1 MWESGVVVALWDA
14 WGGRDATGCPAS
26 GGFVA
31 IAMPQGSGHH
41 ACWVWGRGSAKE
53 VRILWDVS
61 CVVDLGPWRCPNTV
75 LSCRAAVG
83 PPQAFYPR
91 GVFPALSPQQHL
103 WQQQQAALRLPVA
116 SRFAPPAAS
125 TPVGSLG
132 TRLPAPAEPVP
143 ASPGTLG
150 APFIELRHNMQKGPS
165 GIVGSPFT
173 PQPPRPRFFLPGE
186 ESTPQPLCAPVVPMQ
201 ALPTPAL
208 QPQKMPV
215 VPLPPASPQ
224 GTEMSNS
231 HHQLHAK
238 AVPPAPLPTPGLDL
252 QHVPPR
258 PLSSGSALRPDG
270 TKDGAAPAPA
280 PGKSHLSLEGGR
292 LPCEVPVEPD
302 LDDDFGSHKDL
313 EDDDDLANLSL
324 DPDVAKGDDDLGN
337 LDSLETADPHLDDLL
352 NGDEF
357 DLLAYTD
364 PELDTGD
371 KKDIF
376 NEHLRLVESAN
387 EKAEREAQLKT
398 EPSGPSLKLP
408 DPGDGKDA
416 APTGEDRDVPK
427 EGLVPSAA
435 LPPDPSFKAQ
445 TLEAKAA
452 ALPTDVKPKLEDGC
466 LKTSPCQFTAG
477 SSERLPV
484 KSEALQGTDKISA
497 SLGLSLKPSQTL
509 LSPSAGPARLGLT
522 HFPNSSSTLEKDPY
536 VGAARGLPSAQLGSQ
551 SNPLLEKFEL
561 DSGALGLGGTRHS
574 PADELDKMESSL
586 VASELPL
593 LIEDLLEHEKKEL
606 QKKQQMSA
614 HLPRGTPQL
623 PAPGH
628 PMLHAATQPLDAQ
641 PPRLGTPQPPLQLGM
656 VARPQLMP
664 PQPPRLG
671 NPQQGPALG
680 PHMGMAS
687 GQPHVL
693 AAPHGVQVALAQ
705 PQQSQQQV
713 LVQKPMAGVQPPTMG
728 LKPPQLVMQQQLAN
742 SFFPDTGRRC
752 LGHHLGWL
760 GYLSGALLG
769 QRCGAAAWPGGSQQ
783 HPWVIPG
790 RDSFHPISSHRPG
803 QVCC

>member
-41 ACWVWGRGSAKE
+41 ACWVWGRGNAKE

-150 APFIELRHNMQKGPS
+150 APFIELRHNMQKGPG

-445 TLEAKAA
+445 TLEVKAA

-742 SFFPDTGRRC
+742 SFFPDTGRCC
-752 LGHHLGWL
+752 LGHRLGWL

-769 QRCGAAAWPGGSQQ
+769 QRCGAAAWPGDLQQ
-783 HPWVIPG
+783 HPWVILG
-790 RDSFHPISSHRPG
+790 RDSFHPISSRRPG

>member
-1 MWESGVVVALWDA
+1 MG
-14 WGGRDATGCPAS
+14 
-26 GGFVA
+26 
-31 IAMPQGSGHH
+31 
-41 ACWVWGRGSAKE
+41 
-53 VRILWDVS
+53 
-61 CVVDLGPWRCPNTV
+61 LGPWQHPNTAP
-75 LSCRAAVG
+75 SCRAAVG

-103 WQQQQAALRLPVA
+103 WQQQQQAALRLPVA

-132 TRLPAPAEPVP
+132 ARLPAPAEPLP
-143 ASPGTLG
+143 ATPGTLG
-150 APFIELRHNMQKGPS
+150 APFIELRHNVQKGPA

-186 ESTPQPLCAPVVPMQ
+186 EGAPQPLCAPVVPMQ
-201 ALPTPAL
+201 ALPAPAL

-224 GTEMSNS
+224 GAEMSNS

-238 AVPPAPLPTPGLDL
+238 AAPPAPLPTPGLDL

-270 TKDGAAPAPA
+270 TKDGAAPAP
-280 PGKSHLSLEGGR
+280 GKSHLNLEGGR

-398 EPSGPSLKLP
+398 EPAGPSLKLP
-408 DPGDGKDA
+408 DPGDGKEA
-416 APTGEDRDVPK
+416 APTAEDRDVPK
-427 EGLVPSAA
+427 EGLGPGAA
-435 LPPDPSFKAQ
+435 LPPDPTFKAQ
-445 TLEAKAA
+445 SLEVKAA
-452 ALPTDVKPKLEDGC
+452 APPSDVKPKLEDGC
-466 LKTSPCQFTAG
+466 LKTSPCQFTTS

-497 SLGLSLKPSQTL
+497 SLGLSLKPSQAL
-509 LSPSAGPARLGLT
+509 LSPGAGPARLGLT
-522 HFPNSSSTLEKDPY
+522 HFPSSGSTLDKDPY
-536 VGAARGLPSAQLGSQ
+536 GGTGRGLAPAQLGSQ

-561 DSGALGLGGTRHS
+561 DSGALGLGSTRHS

-614 HLPRGTPQL
+614 QLPRGATQL

-628 PMLHAATQPLDAQ
+628 PMLHAAAQPLEAQ
-641 PPRLGTPQPPLQLGM
+641 PPRLGTPQPPLQLGL

-713 LVQKPMAGVQPPTMG
+713 LVQKPMAGVQPPALG

-742 SFFPDTGRRC
+742 SFFPDTGRCC
-752 LGHHLGWL
+752 LGLWLGWL
-760 GYLSGALLG
+760 GCLSEALVG
-769 QRCGAAAWPGGSQQ
+769 RRCGAVARPGGSQSC
-783 HPWVIPG
+783 PWVTAD
-790 RDSFHPISSHRPG
+790 RD
-803 QVCC
+803 

>member
-41 ACWVWGRGSAKE
+41 ACWVWGRGTAKE

-61 CVVDLGPWRCPNTV
+61 CVVDLGPWRRPNTV

-742 SFFPDTGRRC
+742 SFFPDTGRCC
-752 LGHHLGWL
+752 LGHRLGWL

-769 QRCGAAAWPGGSQQ
+769 QRCGAAAWPGDLQQ
-783 HPWVIPG
+783 HPWVILG
-790 RDSFHPISSHRPG
+790 RDSFHPISSRRPG

>member
-41 ACWVWGRGSAKE
+41 ACWVWGRGNAKE

-116 SRFAPPAAS
+116 SRFTPPAAS

-150 APFIELRHNMQKGPS
+150 APFIELRHNMQKGPG

-752 LGHHLGWL
+752 LGHRLGWL

-769 QRCGAAAWPGGSQQ
+769 QRCGAAAWPGGLQQ
-783 HPWVIPG
+783 HPWVILG
-790 RDSFHPISSHRPG
+790 RDSFHPISSRRPG

>member
-41 ACWVWGRGSAKE
+41 ACWVWGRGNAKE

-150 APFIELRHNMQKGPS
+150 APFIELRHNMQKGPG

-416 APTGEDRDVPK
+416 APTAEDRDVPK

-445 TLEAKAA
+445 TLEVKAA

-742 SFFPDTGRRC
+742 SFFPDTGRCC
-752 LGHHLGWL
+752 LGHRLGWL

-783 HPWVIPG
+783 HPWVIAG
-790 RDSFHPISSHRPG
+790 RDSFHPISSRRPG